1 MEAKFML
8 NSEIQ
13 NVRDFFQTQSTK
25 DIKFRKK
32 YLKALKKSIK
42 KHEPDILDALKSDLG
57 KNKVEVYATEV
68 GFVMKEL
75 SYIIKELKNWAK
87 TKSVTTPM
95 MQFPAKSFIKYEPYG
110 TVLIIG
116 PFNYPFQLVMSPLI
130 GALAAGNCAVVKPS
144 EMTPQTSMVVQEI
157 LEEVFPEDY
166 VKVIQG
172 EKEVTSQLLDERF
185 DYIFF
190 TGSTKVGQI
199 VYEKASKHLT
209 PVTLELGGKS
219 PVIIDDTA
227 NLKVAAERIAFGKF
241 MNAGQTCVAPDYVL
255 IDNTVKMKFVKALQ
269 TTIQEFYGAQIEQS
283 EDFGRI
289 VNDNHFNRLVNIIED
304 SRQQVIYGGE
314 SNADELF
321 VAPTIILD
329 PKLSDSVMQQE
340 IFGPILPI
348 IGYDTFN
355 EVYDI
360 VEQYE
365 KPLALYLF
373 TEDSDQ
379 ITAVF
384 NRLSFGGGCVNDTI
398 LHLAN
403 PNLPFGGVGHSGIGS
418 YHGKYSFELFSHEK
432 SYITKSTKLES
443 GLLFPPYKGK
453 FKYVKQLFK

>member
-1 MEAKFML
+1 ML
-8 NSEIQ
+8 NSETQ

-57 KNKVEVYATEV
+57 KNKVEAYATEV

-219 PVIIDDTA
+219 PVIIDDTS

-241 MNAGQTCVAPDYVL
+241 MNAGQTCVAPDYVI

-269 TTIQEFYGAQIEQS
+269 ATIQEFYGAQIEQS

>member
-57 KNKVEVYATEV
+57 KNKVEAYATEV

-87 TKSVTTPM
+87 TKSVSTPM

>member
-1 MEAKFML
+1 ML
-8 NSEIQ
+8 NSETQ

-42 KHEPDILDALKSDLG
+42 KHESDILDALKSDLG
-57 KNKVEVYATEV
+57 KNKVEAYATEV

-157 LEEVFPEDY
+157 LEEVFPPDY
-166 VKVIQG
+166 VKVVQG

-255 IDNTVKMKFVKALQ
+255 IDNEIKVKFVEALQ
-269 TTIQEFYGAQIEQS
+269 ATIQEFYGAQIEQS

-329 PKLSDSVMQQE
+329 PELSDSVMQQE

>member
-1 MEAKFML
+1 ML
-8 NSEIQ
+8 NTETQ
-13 NVRDFFQTQSTK
+13 NVRDFFQTQATK

-42 KHEPDILDALKSDLG
+42 KHESDILDALKSDLG
-57 KNKVEVYATEV
+57 KNKVEAYATEI
-68 GFVMKEL
+68 GFVKKEL

-157 LEEVFPEDY
+157 LEEVFPENY

-219 PVIIDDTA
+219 PAIIDDTA
-227 NLKVAAERIAFGKF
+227 NLKVAAERVAFGKF

-255 IDNTVKMKFVKALQ
+255 IDNKVKMKFVKALQ
-269 TTIQEFYGAQIEQS
+269 STIQEFYGTQTEQS

-329 PKLSDSVMQQE
+329 PELSDSVMQQE

-348 IGYDTFN
+348 IGYDMFN

>member
-1 MEAKFML
+1 ML
-8 NSEIQ
+8 NTETQ
-13 NVRDFFQTQSTK
+13 NVRDFFQTQATK

-42 KHEPDILDALKSDLG
+42 KHESDILDALKSDLG
-57 KNKVEVYATEV
+57 KNKVEAYATEI
-68 GFVMKEL
+68 GFVKKEL

-157 LEEVFPEDY
+157 LEEVFPENY

-190 TGSTKVGQI
+190 TGSTKVGQV

-219 PVIIDDTA
+219 PAIIDDTA
-227 NLKVAAERIAFGKF
+227 NLKVAAERVAFGKF

-255 IDNTVKMKFVKALQ
+255 IDNKVKMKFVKALQ
-269 TTIQEFYGAQIEQS
+269 STIQEFYGTQTEQS

-329 PKLSDSVMQQE
+329 PELSDSVMQQE

-348 IGYDTFN
+348 IGYETLN

-418 YHGKYSFELFSHEK
+418 YHGKHSFELFSHEK

>member
-1 MEAKFML
+1 ML
-8 NSEIQ
+8 NSETQ

-42 KHEPDILDALKSDLG
+42 KHESDILDALKSDLG
-57 KNKVEVYATEV
+57 KNKVEAYATEV

-157 LEEVFPEDY
+157 LEEVFPPDY

-219 PVIIDDTA
+219 PVIIDDTS

-241 MNAGQTCVAPDYVL
+241 MNAGQTCVAPDYIL
-255 IDNTVKMKFVKALQ
+255 IDNEIKMKFVEALQ
-269 TTIQEFYGAQIEQS
+269 ATIQEFYGAQIEQS

>member
-1 MEAKFML
+1 ML
-8 NSEIQ
+8 NTETQ
-13 NVRDFFQTQSTK
+13 NVRDFFQTQATK

-42 KHEPDILDALKSDLG
+42 KHESDILDALKSDLR
-57 KNKVEVYATEV
+57 KNKVEAYATEI
-68 GFVMKEL
+68 GFVKKEL

-157 LEEVFPEDY
+157 LEEVFPENY

-219 PVIIDDTA
+219 PAIIDDTA
-227 NLKVAAERIAFGKF
+227 NLKVAAERVAFGKF

-255 IDNTVKMKFVKALQ
+255 IDNKVKMKFVKALQ
-269 TTIQEFYGAQIEQS
+269 STIQEFYGTQTEQS

-289 VNDNHFNRLVNIIED
+289 VNDNHFNCLVNIIED

-329 PKLSDSVMQQE
+329 PELSDSVMQQE

-348 IGYDTFN
+348 IGYETLN

>member
-57 KNKVEVYATEV
+57 KNKVEAYATEV

>member
-1 MEAKFML
+1 ML
-8 NSEIQ
+8 NSETQ

-42 KHEPDILDALKSDLG
+42 KHESDILDALKSDLG
-57 KNKVEVYATEV
+57 KNKVEAYATEV

-157 LEEVFPEDY
+157 LEEVFPSDY
-166 VKVIQG
+166 VKVVQG

-219 PVIIDDTA
+219 PVIIDDTS

-241 MNAGQTCVAPDYVL
+241 MNAGQTCVAPDYIL
-255 IDNTVKMKFVKALQ
+255 IDNEIKMKFVEALQ
-269 TTIQEFYGAQIEQS
+269 ATIQEFYGAQIEQS

>member
-1 MEAKFML
+1 ML
-8 NSEIQ
+8 NSETQ

-42 KHEPDILDALKSDLG
+42 KHESDILDALKSDLG
-57 KNKVEVYATEV
+57 KNKVEAYATEV

-157 LEEVFPEDY
+157 LEEVFPPDY
-166 VKVIQG
+166 VKVVQG
-172 EKEVTSQLLDERF
+172 EKEVMSQLLDERF

-241 MNAGQTCVAPDYVL
+241 MNAGQTCVAPDYIL
-255 IDNTVKMKFVKALQ
+255 IDNEIKMKFVEALQ
-269 TTIQEFYGAQIEQS
+269 ATIQEFYGAQIEQS

-329 PKLSDSVMQQE
+329 PELSDSVMQQE

>member
-1 MEAKFML
+1 ML
-8 NSEIQ
+8 NSETQ

-42 KHEPDILDALKSDLG
+42 KHESDILDALKSDLG
-57 KNKVEVYATEV
+57 KNKVEAYATEV

-157 LEEVFPEDY
+157 LEEVFPPDY
-166 VKVIQG
+166 VKVVQG

-227 NLKVAAERIAFGKF
+227 NLKVAAELIAFGKF
-241 MNAGQTCVAPDYVL
+241 MNAGQTCVAPDYIL
-255 IDNTVKMKFVKALQ
+255 IDNEIKMKFVEALQ
-269 TTIQEFYGAQIEQS
+269 ATIQEFYGAQIEQS

-321 VAPTIILD
+321 VAPTIIPD
-329 PKLSDSVMQQE
+329 PELSDSVMQQE

>member
-1 MEAKFML
+1 ML

-42 KHEPDILDALKSDLG
+42 KHESDILDALKSDLG
-57 KNKVEVYATEV
+57 KNKVEAYATEV

-157 LEEVFPEDY
+157 LEEVFPPDY
-166 VKVIQG
+166 VKVVQG

-219 PVIIDDTA
+219 PVIIDDTS

-241 MNAGQTCVAPDYVL
+241 MNAGQTCVAPDYIL
-255 IDNTVKMKFVKALQ
+255 IDNEIKMKFVEALQ
-269 TTIQEFYGAQIEQS
+269 ATIQEFYGAQIEQS

>member
-1 MEAKFML
+1 ML
-8 NSEIQ
+8 NTETQ
-13 NVRDFFQTQSTK
+13 NVRDFFQTQATK

-42 KHEPDILDALKSDLG
+42 KHESDILDALKSDLG
-57 KNKVEVYATEV
+57 KNKVEAYATEI
-68 GFVMKEL
+68 GFVKKEL

-144 EMTPQTSMVVQEI
+144 EMTPQTSMVLQEI
-157 LEEVFPEDY
+157 LEEVFPENY

-219 PVIIDDTA
+219 PAIIDDTA
-227 NLKVAAERIAFGKF
+227 NLKVAAERVAFGKF

-255 IDNTVKMKFVKALQ
+255 IDNKVKMKFVKALQ
-269 TTIQEFYGAQIEQS
+269 STIQEFYGTQTEQS

-329 PKLSDSVMQQE
+329 PELSDSVMQQE

-348 IGYDTFN
+348 IGYETLN

>member
-1 MEAKFML
+1 ML
-8 NSEIQ
+8 NTETQ
-13 NVRDFFQTQSTK
+13 NVRDFFQTQATK

-42 KHEPDILDALKSDLG
+42 KHESDILDALKSDLG
-57 KNKVEVYATEV
+57 KNKVEAYATEI
-68 GFVMKEL
+68 GFVIKEL

-95 MQFPAKSFIKYEPYG
+95 VQFPAKSFIKYEPYG

-157 LEEVFPEDY
+157 LEEVFPENY

-219 PVIIDDTA
+219 PAIIDDTA
-227 NLKVAAERIAFGKF
+227 NLKVAAERVAFGKF

-255 IDNTVKMKFVKALQ
+255 IDNKVKMKFVKALQ
-269 TTIQEFYGAQIEQS
+269 STIQEFYGTQTEQS

-304 SRQQVIYGGE
+304 SGQQVIFGGE

-348 IGYDTFN
+348 IGYDMFN

>member
-1 MEAKFML
+1 ML
-8 NSEIQ
+8 NTETQ
-13 NVRDFFQTQSTK
+13 NVRDFFQTQATK

-42 KHEPDILDALKSDLG
+42 KHESDILDALKSDLG
-57 KNKVEVYATEV
+57 KNKVEAYATEI
-68 GFVMKEL
+68 GFVKKEL

-157 LEEVFPEDY
+157 LEEVFPENY

-219 PVIIDDTA
+219 PAIIDDTA
-227 NLKVAAERIAFGKF
+227 NLKVAAERVAFGKF

-255 IDNTVKMKFVKALQ
+255 IDNKVKMKFVKALQ
-269 TTIQEFYGAQIEQS
+269 STIQEFYGTQTEQS

-329 PKLSDSVMQQE
+329 PELSDSVMQQE

-348 IGYDTFN
+348 IGYETLN

>member
-8 NSEIQ
+8 NSETQ

-57 KNKVEVYATEV
+57 KNKVEAYATEV

-166 VKVIQG
+166 VKVVQG

-241 MNAGQTCVAPDYVL
+241 MNAGQTCVAPDYVI

>member
-1 MEAKFML
+1 ML

-57 KNKVEVYATEV
+57 KNKVEAYATEV

-241 MNAGQTCVAPDYVL
+241 MNAGQTCVSPDYIL
-255 IDNTVKMKFVKALQ
+255 IDNEIKVKFVKALQ
-269 TTIQEFYGAQIEQS
+269 ATIQEFYGAQIEQS

>member
-1 MEAKFML
+1 ML

-42 KHEPDILDALKSDLG
+42 KHESDILDALKSDLG
-57 KNKVEVYATEV
+57 KNKVEAYATEV

-157 LEEVFPEDY
+157 LEEVFPPDY
-166 VKVIQG
+166 VKVVQG

-219 PVIIDDTA
+219 PVIIDDTS

-241 MNAGQTCVAPDYVL
+241 MNAGQTCVAPDYIL
-255 IDNTVKMKFVKALQ
+255 IDNEIKMKFVEALQ
-269 TTIQEFYGAQIEQS
+269 ATIQEFYGAQVEQC

>member
-8 NSEIQ
+8 NTETQ
-13 NVRDFFQTQSTK
+13 NVRDFFQTQATK

-42 KHEPDILDALKSDLG
+42 KHESDILDALKSDLG
-57 KNKVEVYATEV
+57 KNKVEAYATEI
-68 GFVMKEL
+68 GFVKKEL

-157 LEEVFPEDY
+157 LEEVFPKNY

-219 PVIIDDTA
+219 PAIIDDTA
-227 NLKVAAERIAFGKF
+227 NLKVAAERVAFGKF

-255 IDNTVKMKFVKALQ
+255 IDNKVKMKFVKALQ
-269 TTIQEFYGAQIEQS
+269 STIQEFYGIQTEQS

-329 PKLSDSVMQQE
+329 PELSDSVMQQE

>member
-1 MEAKFML
+1 ML
-8 NSEIQ
+8 NSETQ

-42 KHEPDILDALKSDLG
+42 KHESDILDALKSDLG
-57 KNKVEVYATEV
+57 KNKVEAYATEV

-157 LEEVFPEDY
+157 LEEVFPPHY

-219 PVIIDDTA
+219 PVIIDDTS

-241 MNAGQTCVAPDYVL
+241 MNAGQTCVAPDYIL
-255 IDNTVKMKFVKALQ
+255 IDNEIKMKFVEALQ
-269 TTIQEFYGAQIEQS
+269 ATIQEFYGAQIEQS

>member
-1 MEAKFML
+1 ML
-8 NSEIQ
+8 NSETQ

-42 KHEPDILDALKSDLG
+42 KHESDILDALKSDLG
-57 KNKVEVYATEV
+57 KNKVEAYATEV

-157 LEEVFPEDY
+157 LEEVFPPDY
-166 VKVIQG
+166 VKVVQG

-219 PVIIDDTA
+219 PVIIDDTS

-241 MNAGQTCVAPDYVL
+241 MNAGQTCVAPDYIL
-255 IDNTVKMKFVKALQ
+255 IDNEIKMKFVEALQ
-269 TTIQEFYGAQIEQS
+269 ATIQEFYGAQIEQS

-314 SNADELF
+314 SNANELF

>member
-1 MEAKFML
+1 ML
-8 NSEIQ
+8 NSETQ

-42 KHEPDILDALKSDLG
+42 KHESDILDALKSDLG
-57 KNKVEVYATEV
+57 KNKVEAYATEV

-166 VKVIQG
+166 VKVVQG
-172 EKEVTSQLLDERF
+172 EKEVTSHLLDERF

-241 MNAGQTCVAPDYVL
+241 MNAGQTCVAPDYVI

>member
-1 MEAKFML
+1 ML
-8 NSEIQ
+8 NSETQ

-42 KHEPDILDALKSDLG
+42 KHESDILDALKSDLG
-57 KNKVEVYATEV
+57 KNKVEAYATEV

-157 LEEVFPEDY
+157 LEEVFPPDY
-166 VKVIQG
+166 VKVVQG

-241 MNAGQTCVAPDYVL
+241 MNAGQTCVAPDYIL
-255 IDNTVKMKFVKALQ
+255 IDNEIKMKFVEALQ
-269 TTIQEFYGAQIEQS
+269 ATIQEFYGAQIEQS

-329 PKLSDSVMQQE
+329 PELSDSVMQQE

>member
-1 MEAKFML
+1 ML

-42 KHEPDILDALKSDLG
+42 KHESDILDALKSDLG
-57 KNKVEVYATEV
+57 KNKVEAYATEV

-157 LEEVFPEDY
+157 LEEVFPPDY

-241 MNAGQTCVAPDYVL
+241 MNAGQTCVAPDYIL
-255 IDNTVKMKFVKALQ
+255 IDNEIKMKFVEALQ
-269 TTIQEFYGAQIEQS
+269 ATIQEFYGAQIEQS

>member
-42 KHEPDILDALKSDLG
+42 KHESDILDALKSDLG
-57 KNKVEVYATEV
+57 KNKVEAYATEV

-157 LEEVFPEDY
+157 LEEVFPPDY

-255 IDNTVKMKFVKALQ
+255 IDNEIKVKFVEALQ
-269 TTIQEFYGAQIEQS
+269 ATIQEFYGAQIEQS

-329 PKLSDSVMQQE
+329 PELSDSVMQQE

>member
-1 MEAKFML
+1 ML
-8 NSEIQ
+8 NSETQ

-32 YLKALKKSIK
+32 YLRALKKSIK
-42 KHEPDILDALKSDLG
+42 KHESDILDALKSDLG
-57 KNKVEVYATEV
+57 KNKVEAYATEV

-157 LEEVFPEDY
+157 LEEVFPPDY

-241 MNAGQTCVAPDYVL
+241 MNAGQTCVAPDYVI

>member
-1 MEAKFML
+1 ML
-8 NSEIQ
+8 NSETQ

-42 KHEPDILDALKSDLG
+42 KHESDILDALKSDLG
-57 KNKVEVYATEV
+57 KNKVEAYATEV

-157 LEEVFPEDY
+157 LEEVFPPDY
-166 VKVIQG
+166 VKVVQG

-219 PVIIDDTA
+219 PVIIDDTS

-241 MNAGQTCVAPDYVL
+241 MNAGQTCVAPDYIL
-255 IDNTVKMKFVKALQ
+255 IDNEIKMKFVEALQ
-269 TTIQEFYGAQIEQS
+269 ATIQEFYGAQIEQS

-314 SNADELF
+314 SNSDELF

>member
-1 MEAKFML
+1 ML
-8 NSEIQ
+8 NSETQ

-42 KHEPDILDALKSDLG
+42 KHESDILDALKSDLG
-57 KNKVEVYATEV
+57 KNKVEAYATEV

-166 VKVIQG
+166 VKVVQG

-241 MNAGQTCVAPDYVL
+241 MNAGQTCVAPDYVI

-329 PKLSDSVMQQE
+329 PELSNSVMQQE

-418 YHGKYSFELFSHEK
+418 YHGKYSFELFSHVK

>member
-1 MEAKFML
+1 
-8 NSEIQ
+8 
-13 NVRDFFQTQSTK
+13 
-25 DIKFRKK
+25 
-32 YLKALKKSIK
+32 
-42 KHEPDILDALKSDLG
+42 
-57 KNKVEVYATEV
+57 
-68 GFVMKEL
+68 
-75 SYIIKELKNWAK
+75 
-87 TKSVTTPM
+87 
-95 MQFPAKSFIKYEPYG
+95 
-110 TVLIIG
+110 
-116 PFNYPFQLVMSPLI
+116 
-130 GALAAGNCAVVKPS
+130 
-144 EMTPQTSMVVQEI
+144 
-157 LEEVFPEDY
+157 
-166 VKVIQG
+166 
-172 EKEVTSQLLDERF
+172 
-185 DYIFF
+185 
-190 TGSTKVGQI
+190 
-199 VYEKASKHLT
+199 
-209 PVTLELGGKS
+209 
-219 PVIIDDTA
+219 
-227 NLKVAAERIAFGKF
+227 
-241 MNAGQTCVAPDYVL
+241 
-255 IDNTVKMKFVKALQ
+255 
-269 TTIQEFYGAQIEQS
+269 
-283 EDFGRI
+283 DFGRI

-329 PKLSDSVMQQE
+329 PELSDSVMQQE

-365 KPLALYLF
+365 NPLALYLF

>member
-1 MEAKFML
+1 ML
-8 NSEIQ
+8 NSETQ

-42 KHEPDILDALKSDLG
+42 KHESGILDALKSDLG
-57 KNKVEVYATEV
+57 KNKVEAYATEV

-157 LEEVFPEDY
+157 LEEVFPPDY
-166 VKVIQG
+166 VKVVQG

-219 PVIIDDTA
+219 PVIIDDTS

-241 MNAGQTCVAPDYVL
+241 MNAGQTCVAPDYIL
-255 IDNTVKMKFVKALQ
+255 IDNEIKMKFVEALQ
-269 TTIQEFYGAQIEQS
+269 ATIQEFYGAQIEQS

>member
-1 MEAKFML
+1 ML

-13 NVRDFFQTQSTK
+13 NVRDLFQTQSTK

-57 KNKVEVYATEV
+57 KNKVEAYATEV

-157 LEEVFPEDY
+157 LEEVFPPDY
-166 VKVIQG
+166 VKVVQG

-241 MNAGQTCVAPDYVL
+241 MNAGQTCVAPDYIL
-255 IDNTVKMKFVKALQ
+255 IDNEIKVKFVEALQ
-269 TTIQEFYGAQIEQS
+269 ATIQEFYGAQIEQS

>member
-42 KHEPDILDALKSDLG
+42 KHESDILDALKSDLG
-57 KNKVEVYATEV
+57 KNKVEAYATEV

-157 LEEVFPEDY
+157 LEEVFPPDY
-166 VKVIQG
+166 VKVVQG

-255 IDNTVKMKFVKALQ
+255 IDNEIKVKFVEALQ
-269 TTIQEFYGAQIEQS
+269 ATIQEFYGAQIEQS

-329 PKLSDSVMQQE
+329 PELSDSVMQQE

-365 KPLALYLF
+365 NPLALYLF

>member
-1 MEAKFML
+1 ML
-8 NSEIQ
+8 NTETQ
-13 NVRDFFQTQSTK
+13 NVRDFFQTQATK

-42 KHEPDILDALKSDLG
+42 KHESDILDALKSDLG
-57 KNKVEVYATEV
+57 KNKVEAYATEI
-68 GFVMKEL
+68 GFVKKEL

-157 LEEVFPEDY
+157 LEEVFPENY

-190 TGSTKVGQI
+190 TGSTKVGQV

-219 PVIIDDTA
+219 PAIIDDTA
-227 NLKVAAERIAFGKF
+227 NLKVAAERVAFGKF

-255 IDNTVKMKFVKALQ
+255 IDNKVKMKFVKALQ
-269 TTIQEFYGAQIEQS
+269 STIQEFYGTQTEQS

-329 PKLSDSVMQQE
+329 PELSDSVMQQE

-348 IGYDTFN
+348 IGYETLN

>member
-1 MEAKFML
+1 ML
-8 NSEIQ
+8 NSETQ

-42 KHEPDILDALKSDLG
+42 KHESDILDALKSDLG
-57 KNKVEVYATEV
+57 KNKVEAYATEV

-157 LEEVFPEDY
+157 LEEVFPPDY
-166 VKVIQG
+166 VKVVQG

-219 PVIIDDTA
+219 PVIIDDTS

-241 MNAGQTCVAPDYVL
+241 MNAGQTCVAPDYIL
-255 IDNTVKMKFVKALQ
+255 IDNEIKMKFVEALQ
-269 TTIQEFYGAQIEQS
+269 ATIQEFYGAQIEQC

>member
-57 KNKVEVYATEV
+57 KNKVEAYATEV

-255 IDNTVKMKFVKALQ
+255 IDNEIKVKFVEALQ
-269 TTIQEFYGAQIEQS
+269 ATIQEFYGAQIEQS

>member
-1 MEAKFML
+1 ML

-57 KNKVEVYATEV
+57 KNKVEAYATEV

-157 LEEVFPEDY
+157 LEEVFPPDY

-219 PVIIDDTA
+219 PVIIDDTS

-241 MNAGQTCVAPDYVL
+241 MNAGQTCVAPDYIL
-255 IDNTVKMKFVKALQ
+255 IDNEIKVKFVEALQ
-269 TTIQEFYGAQIEQS
+269 ATIQEFYGAQIEQS

>member
-8 NSEIQ
+8 NSETQ

-42 KHEPDILDALKSDLG
+42 KHESDILDALKSDLG
-57 KNKVEVYATEV
+57 KNKVEAYATEV

-157 LEEVFPEDY
+157 LEEVFPPDY
-166 VKVIQG
+166 VKVVQG

-241 MNAGQTCVAPDYVL
+241 MNAGQTCVAPDYIL
-255 IDNTVKMKFVKALQ
+255 IDNEIKMKFVEALQ
-269 TTIQEFYGAQIEQS
+269 ATIQEFYGAQIEQS

-329 PKLSDSVMQQE
+329 PELSDSVMQQE

>member
-1 MEAKFML
+1 ML
-8 NSEIQ
+8 NIETQ
-13 NVRDFFQTQSTK
+13 NVRDFFQTQATK

-42 KHEPDILDALKSDLG
+42 KHESDILDALKSDLG
-57 KNKVEVYATEV
+57 KNKVEAYATEI
-68 GFVMKEL
+68 GFVKKEL

-95 MQFPAKSFIKYEPYG
+95 IQFPAKSFIKYEPYG

-157 LEEVFPEDY
+157 LEEVFPENY

-199 VYEKASKHLT
+199 VYKKASKYLT

-219 PVIIDDTA
+219 PAIIDDTA
-227 NLKVAAERIAFGKF
+227 NLKVAAERVAFGKF

-255 IDNTVKMKFVKALQ
+255 IDNKVKMKFVKALQ
-269 TTIQEFYGAQIEQS
+269 STIQEFYGTQTEQS

>member
-1 MEAKFML
+1 ML

-42 KHEPDILDALKSDLG
+42 KHESDILDALKSDLG
-57 KNKVEVYATEV
+57 KNKVEAYATEV

-157 LEEVFPEDY
+157 LEEVFPPDY

-219 PVIIDDTA
+219 PVIIDDTS

-241 MNAGQTCVAPDYVL
+241 MNAGQTCVAPDYIL
-255 IDNTVKMKFVKALQ
+255 IDNEIKMKFVEALQ
-269 TTIQEFYGAQIEQS
+269 ATIQEFYGAQIEQS